1 MKANNLP
8 AIILAV
14 LGTIIAVG
22 ALVNSEKLSD
32 SKFEKAMATAAGAF
46 MGAAGACQVINNS

>member
-1 MKANNLP
+1 MKTSNLP
-8 AIILAV
+8 SIILAF

-22 ALVNSEKLSD
+22 ALVNSQKLSD

-46 MGAAGACQVINNS
+46 MGAAGASQVISNK